1 MSENMLLKLKDFGQ
15 SVWLDNISREILRN
29 GEMKRMFDEDG
40 ITGFTSNPTIF
51 QKAMASGDLYD
62 ADMEAYA
69 SVGMTTDQIF
79 EKLAVADIKDG
90 LDLLRPVYDRTE
102 GRDGFGS
109 MEVSPYLAHDTS
121 GSIDQARH
129 IFEIVDRPNLMVK
142 IPAAPEGIPAIE
154 ELIAEGH
161 NINVTLIFSLHA
173 YEQVAEAYI
182 KGLERF
188 VAQGGDPSRVASVA
202 SFFVSRVD
210 TLVDKKLAGRPEEEA
225 LRGKAGI
232 ANSKMA
238 YSLFQHIF
246 SGPRWEALAAHGA
259 RVQRV
264 LWASTSTKDPRY
276 PDTMY
281 ADALIGPDTVD
292 TMPDQTVVAFR
303 DHGHPAL
310 TITQGL
316 DQAVKDVAALE
327 AIGIHMKDVTQEL
340 LDAGIQSFSDSF
352 DKLLADLSMKIV
364 QA

>member
-1 MSENMLLKLKDFGQ
+1 MSENKLVKLKDFGQ
-15 SVWLDNISREILRN
+15 SVWSDNISREMLRS
-29 GEMKRMFDEDG
+29 GELKRLFDEDG
-40 ITGFTSNPTIF
+40 LTGFTSNPTIF
-51 QKAMASGDLYD
+51 QKAMASGTLYD

-69 SVGMTTDQIF
+69 SAGMTTAQIF

-90 LDLLRPVYDRTE
+90 LDLLRPIYDRLQ

-109 MEVSPYLAHDTS
+109 MEVSPYLAHDTE
-121 GSIDQARH
+121 GSMAEARH
-129 IFEIVDRPNLMVK
+129 FFKVVDRPNLMVK

-154 ELIAEGH
+154 ELTAEGR
-161 NINVTLIFSLHA
+161 NINITLIFSLDA
-173 YEQVAEAYI
+173 YKQVAEAYI

-238 YSLFQHIF
+238 YELFQGYF
-246 SGPRWEALAAHGA
+246 SGPRWEALAARGA
-259 RVQRV
+259 RVQRM

-281 ADALIGPDTVD
+281 ADALIGPETVD
-292 TMPDQTVVAFR
+292 TMPDQTIEAFR

-316 DQAVKDVAALE
+316 DQAKADIAALE
-327 AIGIHMKDVTQEL
+327 AAGIHMKDVTQEL

-352 DKLLADLSMKIV
+352 DKLMSGLSLKIIH
-364 QA
+364 A